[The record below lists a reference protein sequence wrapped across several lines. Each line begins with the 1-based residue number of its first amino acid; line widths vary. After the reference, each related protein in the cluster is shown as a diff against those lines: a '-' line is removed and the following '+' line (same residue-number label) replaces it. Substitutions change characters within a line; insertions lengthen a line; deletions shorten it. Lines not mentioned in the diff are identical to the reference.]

1 MESSSSS
8 SVTQIKYDVF
18 ISFRG
23 TDIRYG
29 FLSHLKKE
37 LRQKQVDAY
46 VDDRLESGDEI
57 SPALVKAIEQS
68 LISLI
73 IFSKDYASS
82 KWCLEELVKIVECM
96 ERNKQIVIPVFY
108 NVDPSDVRHQKGT
121 YGDAFAIHQKKKR
134 NLSKLQ
140 NWRSALNIAANLSG
154 FHSSKYG
161 DEVKLIEEVVKSL
174 LARLNLMYQS
184 ELTDLVGV
192 EERIADIESLLFLKS
207 TIDVRVIGI
216 WGMGGIGKTTIAAAV
231 FNRLCFE
238 YEGCCFMANI
248 REESEKH
255 GTISLKNKI
264 LSILLKENDLY
275 IGTPNGVPPYV
286 KRRLR
291 RKKVLV
297 VLDDIND
304 SEQLENLVGELDW
317 FGPGSRI
324 IVTTRDKQVLGKRV
338 NSIYEAKA
346 LKFDEAVK
354 LFIMNA
360 FKQISCLDME
370 WIELSRKVIQYAN
383 GNPLALKVL
392 GSFLYGKTKIEW
404 ESQLQKLKK
413 MPHAKI
419 QNVLRLTFDKLDRE
433 EKNIFLYVA
442 CFLKGYESH
451 RIIVLLDACGF
462 STIIGLKV
470 LQDKALIVE
479 AKGSGRS
486 IVSMHDLIQEM
497 GWEIV
502 REESIDDP
510 GKRSRLWDPT
520 DIHQVLKNNTGT
532 KAIKSITLNVSK
544 IGELCLSP
552 QVFDRMQQLKFLN
565 FSQPYGD
572 EQILYLPQGLTS
584 LPNDLR
590 LFHWISYPL
599 KSLPTTFCA
608 ENLVELNLTWSR
620 AEKLWDGIQN
630 LQHLKKIDLSNSKH
644 LLELPDFSK
653 ATNLEEIELFSCRN
667 LLNVHPSILSLHKLV
682 RLNLFFC
689 KALTSIRSDT
699 HLRSLRDLFL
709 GGCSRLK
716 EFSLTS
722 ENMKDLNLNSTAINE
737 LPSSIGRLKKLET
750 LTLDHCKGLNNL
762 PDKVADLGS
771 LRVLRIYGCTQLD
784 ASNLHVLFN
793 GLRSLET
800 LLLEECLN
808 LHEIPDNI
816 SLLCSLHHL
825 LLKGTNVERF
835 PTSIKHLT
843 NLEKLDLSD
852 CKRLHFLPEL
862 PLSIKELYA
871 TNCSSLETVMFPL
884 RTTDLV
890 HAYKSYT
897 TFQNCIKLDK
907 HSLNAIGVNAHA
919 NIKELAY
926 EHLSN
931 IGTKFLDG
939 PAYVI
944 YPGNE
949 VPEWFNDRT
958 TQAAVT
964 IDLSSAP
971 SCSKVMGF
979 IFCVIVGKFPSNDKN
994 FIGCDCYLETGNG
1007 ERVSLGHKMN
1017 NAWSSIHACD
1027 FVSDHV
1033 CMWFDEQCCLQ
1044 NRERESESESMEE
1057 AVAKVTFEF
1066 FAQSGS
1072 TWEKENDIMI
1082 KGCGVCPIYDSEYHD
1097 FIKQMELDL
1106 TLQNETQ
1113 YLKQKCKTFIF
1124 PPLQIENWKSATQGL
1139 KEILFL

>member
-1 MESSSSS
+1 ML
-8 SVTQIKYDVF
+8 
-18 ISFRG
+18 
-23 TDIRYG
+23 
-29 FLSHLKKE
+29 LSC
-37 LRQKQVDAY
+37 Q
-46 VDDRLESGDEI
+46 
-57 SPALVKAIEQS
+57 
-68 LISLI
+68 
-73 IFSKDYASS
+73 
-82 KWCLEELVKIVECM
+82 
-96 ERNKQIVIPVFY
+96 
-108 NVDPSDVRHQKGT
+108 
-121 YGDAFAIHQKKKR
+121 
-134 NLSKLQ
+134 
-140 NWRSALNIAANLSG
+140 
-154 FHSSKYG
+154 
-161 DEVKLIEEVVKSL
+161 
-174 LARLNLMYQS
+174 
-184 ELTDLVGV
+184 
-192 EERIADIESLLFLKS
+192 
-207 TIDVRVIGI
+207 
-216 WGMGGIGKTTIAAAV
+216 
-231 FNRLCFE
+231 
-238 YEGCCFMANI
+238 
-248 REESEKH
+248 
-255 GTISLKNKI
+255 
-264 LSILLKENDLY
+264 
-275 IGTPNGVPPYV
+275 
-286 KRRLR
+286 
-291 RKKVLV
+291 
-297 VLDDIND
+297 
-304 SEQLENLVGELDW
+304 
-317 FGPGSRI
+317 
-324 IVTTRDKQVLGKRV
+324 
-338 NSIYEAKA
+338 
-346 LKFDEAVK
+346 
-354 LFIMNA
+354 
-360 FKQISCLDME
+360 
-370 WIELSRKVIQYAN
+370 
-383 GNPLALKVL
+383 
-392 GSFLYGKTKIEW
+392 
-404 ESQLQKLKK
+404 
-413 MPHAKI
+413 
-419 QNVLRLTFDKLDRE
+419 
-433 EKNIFLYVA
+433 
-442 CFLKGYESH
+442 
-451 RIIVLLDACGF
+451 
-462 STIIGLKV
+462 
-470 LQDKALIVE
+470 
-479 AKGSGRS
+479 
-486 IVSMHDLIQEM
+486 
-497 GWEIV
+497 
-502 REESIDDP
+502 
-510 GKRSRLWDPT
+510 
-520 DIHQVLKNNTGT
+520 GT

-552 QVFDRMQQLKFLN
+552 QVFARMPQLKFLN

-572 EQILYLPQGLTS
+572 EQILYLPQGLES

-599 KSLPTTFCA
+599 KSLPITFCA
-608 ENLVELNLTWSR
+608 ENLVELNMTWSR
-620 AEKLWDGIQN
+620 AEKLWDGIQIWTQHTYTYVICLFCLSQN

-653 ATNLEEIELFSCRN
+653 ATNLEEIELSGCRN

-771 LRVLRIYGCTQLD
+771 LRVLRIYGCIQLD

-843 NLEKLDLSD
+843 KLEKLDLSG
-852 CKRLHFLPEL
+852 CKRLNFLPEL

-897 TFQNCIKLDK
+897 TFQNCMNLDK
-907 HSLNAIGVNAHA
+907 HSLNAIGVDALV
-919 NIKELAY
+919 NIKKLAY

-931 IGTKFLDG
+931 IGSKFLDG

-949 VPEWFNDRT
+949 VPDWFRDKT

-979 IFCVIVGKFPSNDKN
+979 IFCVIVGQFPSNDKN

-1017 NAWSSIHACD
+1017 NAWSSIHACE
-1027 FVSDHV
+1027 FLSDHV

-1044 NRERESESESMEE
+1044 NRECQDESMEE
-1057 AVAKVTFEF
+1057 LVPKVTFDF

-1082 KGCGVCPIYDSEYHD
+1082 KGCGVCPIYDSEYND
-1097 FIKQMELDL
+1097 FIKQMELEL
-1106 TLQNETQ
+1106 TLQCSSYQNETQ
-1113 YLKQKCKTFIF
+1113 SLKQKCKAFIF